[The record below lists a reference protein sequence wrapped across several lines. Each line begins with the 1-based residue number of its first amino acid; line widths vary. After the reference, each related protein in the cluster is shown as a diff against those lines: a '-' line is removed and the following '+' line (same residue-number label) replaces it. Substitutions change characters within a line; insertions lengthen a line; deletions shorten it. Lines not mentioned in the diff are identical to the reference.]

1 MDAQGGIG
9 VSPRKTRT
17 ADCRRCRIW
26 KGLLDAGLPVGT
38 TRALCDRMWL
48 NRVRRR
54 QVLYAEGN
62 RATYLHA
69 VRSGSIKLVKVD
81 AAGREHVTAVL
92 GSGDL
97 FGFEALF
104 DEGYATGAEALTDA
118 EVCLASGEELRERMA
133 ELPGFATDL
142 ARYLH
147 HQLRRTR
154 ERHACLTAV
163 GAPAKVA
170 AYLLH
175 ELSDPTEV
183 GEGERRPRDG
193 DGGGPLPPAELLRD
207 LTLKDLG
214 GILGLSPE
222 TVCRALGTLRERGLI
237 ETRDSGV
244 QVRDAASLRRVA
256 GG

>member
-1 MDAQGGIG
+1 M
-9 VSPRKTRT
+9 
-17 ADCRRCRIW
+17 
-26 KGLLDAGLPVGT
+26 
-38 TRALCDRMWL
+38 RAICDRMWL

-62 RATYLHA
+62 RALHLHA

-92 GSGDL
+92 GAGDL
-97 FGFEALF
+97 FGFEAVF
-104 DEGYATGAEALTDA
+104 DRAYATGAEAVTDA
-118 EVCLASGEELRERMA
+118 EVCLASGEELRQQMS
-133 ELPGFATDL
+133 ELPSFATDL

-163 GAPAKVA
+163 GAPAKLA
-170 AYLLH
+170 ALLLH
-175 ELSDPTEV
+175 ELPEAPS
-183 GEGERRPRDG
+183 GEEPVEPRPRRNRG
-193 DGGGPLPPAELLRD
+193 EAAPGPTLLPD

-222 TVCRALGTLRERGLI
+222 TVCRALGTLRGRGWI
-237 ETRDSGV
+237 ETDESGI
-244 QVRDAASLRRVA
+244 QVRDAASLRHLA

>member
-1 MDAQGGIG
+1 
-9 VSPRKTRT
+9 
-17 ADCRRCRIW
+17 
-26 KGLLDAGLPVGT
+26 
-38 TRALCDRMWL
+38 MWL
-48 NRVRRR
+48 NRVRKR
-54 QVLYAEGN
+54 QVLYTEGN

-81 AAGREHVTAVL
+81 ATGREHVTTVL
-92 GSGDL
+92 GPGDL

-104 DEGYATGAEALTDA
+104 DPCYATGAEALTDA
-118 EVCLASGEELRERMA
+118 EICLASGEELRERMA
-133 ELPGFATDL
+133 ELPGFAVDM

-163 GAPAKVA
+163 GAPAKLA
-170 AYLLH
+170 AYLLQ
-175 ELSDPTEV
+175 ELPD
-183 GEGERRPRDG
+183 PRDG
-193 DGGGPLPPAELLRD
+193 GEAEPRPQNGNGGAAVGQPPLFRD

-222 TVCRALGTLRERGLI
+222 TVCRALGTLRDRGLI
-237 ETRDSGV
+237 ETRDSGIR
-244 QVRDAASLRRVA
+244 VRDAASLRRVA